1 MAETGALGGPY
12 CIIIQVLFLI
22 NWYKF
27 HDKKML
33 RPTRAPFRAAGSEL
47 MQRTARRLVAAVL
60 AVVLRIILAVV
71 LGIVLTVVL
80 AVVLGIILG
89 IVLVIVLAVV
99 LRIFVHDQIHLLCSD
114 SMYGFAASYTM
125 QNSGSGT
132 GQQVKRPVLA
142 KKKMGRSG
150 KDFYKILLTN
160 RRVMI

>member
-27 HDKKML
+27 HVKKML
-33 RPTRAPFRAAGSEL
+33 RSTRALLRAAGSEL

-80 AVVLGIILG
+80 AVVLGIIL
-89 IVLVIVLAVV
+89 VIVLAVV

-132 GQQVKRPVLA
+132 GQQGKRPVLA
-142 KKKMGRSG
+142 KKQTGRSG

>member
-1 MAETGALGGPY
+1 
-12 CIIIQVLFLI
+12 
-22 NWYKF
+22 
-27 HDKKML
+27 ML
-33 RPTRAPFRAAGSEL
+33 RPTRALLRAAGSEL

-71 LGIVLTVVL
+71 LGIVLVVVL
-80 AVVLGIILG
+80 AVVLG

-132 GQQVKRPVLA
+132 GQQGKRPVLA
-142 KKKMGRSG
+142 KKQTGRSG

>member
-12 CIIIQVLFLI
+12 CIIIQVVFLI

-27 HDKKML
+27 HVKKML
-33 RPTRAPFRAAGSEL
+33 RSTRALLRAAGSEL

-80 AVVLGIILG
+80 AVVLGIIL
-89 IVLVIVLAVV
+89 VIVLAVV

-132 GQQVKRPVLA
+132 GQQGKRPVLA
-142 KKKMGRSG
+142 KMQTGRSG

>member
-33 RPTRAPFRAAGSEL
+33 RSTRALLRAAGSEL

-80 AVVLGIILG
+80 AVVLGIVLG
-89 IVLVIVLAVV
+89 IVLAVV

-132 GQQVKRPVLA
+132 GQQGKRPVLA
-142 KKKMGRSG
+142 KKQTGRSG

>member
-33 RPTRAPFRAAGSEL
+33 RSTRALLRAAGSEL

-80 AVVLGIILG
+80 AVVLGIIL
-89 IVLVIVLAVV
+89 VIVLAVV

-132 GQQVKRPVLA
+132 GQQGKRPVLA
-142 KKKMGRSG
+142 KKQTGRSG

-160 RRVMI
+160 RCVMI

>member
-33 RPTRAPFRAAGSEL
+33 RSTRALLRAAGSEL

-80 AVVLGIILG
+80 AVVLGIVLG
-89 IVLVIVLAVV
+89 IVLAVV

-132 GQQVKRPVLA
+132 GQQGKRPVLA
-142 KKKMGRSG
+142 KMQTGRSG

>member
-33 RPTRAPFRAAGSEL
+33 RSTRALLRAAGSEL
-47 MQRTARRLVAAVL
+47 MQRTARHLVAAVL

-89 IVLVIVLAVV
+89 IVLAVV

-142 KKKMGRSG
+142 KKQTGRSG

>member
-33 RPTRAPFRAAGSEL
+33 RSTRALLRAAGSEL
-47 MQRTARRLVAAVL
+47 MQRTAQRLVAAVL

-80 AVVLGIILG
+80 AVVLGIVLG
-89 IVLVIVLAVV
+89 IVLAVV

-132 GQQVKRPVLA
+132 GQQGKRPVLA
-142 KKKMGRSG
+142 KKQTGRSG

>member
-1 MAETGALGGPY
+1 
-12 CIIIQVLFLI
+12 
-22 NWYKF
+22 
-27 HDKKML
+27 ML
-33 RPTRAPFRAAGSEL
+33 RSTRALLRAAGSEL

-80 AVVLGIILG
+80 AVVLGIIL
-89 IVLVIVLAVV
+89 VIVLAVV

-132 GQQVKRPVLA
+132 GQQGKRPVLA
-142 KKKMGRSG
+142 KKQTGRSG
-150 KDFYKILLTN
+150 KDFLKFY
-160 RRVMI
+160 

>member
-33 RPTRAPFRAAGSEL
+33 RSTRALLRAAGSEL
-47 MQRTARRLVAAVL
+47 MQRTARHLVAAVL

-71 LGIVLTVVL
+71 LGIVLVVVL
-80 AVVLGIILG
+80 AVVLG

-114 SMYGFAASYTM
+114 SMYGFAASYTV

-132 GQQVKRPVLA
+132 GQQPKRPVLA
-142 KKKMGRSG
+142 KKQTGRSG

>member
-1 MAETGALGGPY
+1 
-12 CIIIQVLFLI
+12 
-22 NWYKF
+22 
-27 HDKKML
+27 ML
-33 RPTRAPFRAAGSEL
+33 RPTRALLRAAGSEL

-80 AVVLGIILG
+80 AVVLGIIL
-89 IVLVIVLAVV
+89 VIVLAVV

-114 SMYGFAASYTM
+114 SKYGFAASYTM

-132 GQQVKRPVLA
+132 GQQGKRPVLA
-142 KKKMGRSG
+142 KKQTGRSG

>member
-12 CIIIQVLFLI
+12 CIIIQVVFLI

-27 HDKKML
+27 HVKKML
-33 RPTRAPFRAAGSEL
+33 RSTRALLRAAGSEL

-80 AVVLGIILG
+80 AVVLGIIL
-89 IVLVIVLAVV
+89 VIVLAVV

-132 GQQVKRPVLA
+132 GQQGKRPVLA
-142 KKKMGRSG
+142 KKQMGRSG

>member
-12 CIIIQVLFLI
+12 CIIIQVVFLI

-27 HDKKML
+27 LVKKML
-33 RPTRAPFRAAGSEL
+33 RSTRALLRAAGSEL

-89 IVLVIVLAVV
+89 IVLVIVL
-99 LRIFVHDQIHLLCSD
+99 RIFVHDQIHLLCSD
-114 SMYGFAASYTM
+114 SMYGFAASYTV

-132 GQQVKRPVLA
+132 G
-142 KKKMGRSG
+142 
-150 KDFYKILLTN
+150 
-160 RRVMI
+160 

>member
-33 RPTRAPFRAAGSEL
+33 RPTRALLRAAGSEL
-47 MQRTARRLVAAVL
+47 MQRTAQRLVAAVL

-80 AVVLGIILG
+80 AVVLGII
-89 IVLVIVLAVV
+89 LVIVLAVV

-132 GQQVKRPVLA
+132 GQQGKRPVLA
-142 KKKMGRSG
+142 KMQTGRSG

>member
-47 MQRTARRLVAAVL
+47 MQRTARDLVAAVL

-80 AVVLGIILG
+80 AVVLGII
-89 IVLVIVLAVV
+89 LVIVLAVV

-132 GQQVKRPVLA
+132 GQQPKRPVLA
-142 KKKMGRSG
+142 KKQTGRSG